1 MDVIILTSSVPGFP
15 LPGLGIKRALA
26 LCLAF
31 YVVFVAA
38 IIVLSMVLFSMMR
51 PGEIALDMFSM
62 IVAPQILAWIFTIA
76 LGLSWSDMTFREARF
91 SSSFPLSILPTLVAT
106 SIGASIVIVGIVL
119 IVPMPDAYRQ
129 SMVDATENAPFL
141 SVFVPLVIVAPLA
154 EEMFFRGLLF
164 RDFLERYSIKKSV
177 WATAVIFS
185 LFHLNPWQ
193 AIAALPLGLWFA
205 WLVLRTGSIIPG
217 ILCHAIYNFSAGFL
231 LKPISLALGDTITE
245 WENSQS
251 LSPTVFV
258 TGVVVTGIGAAIL
271 HWQLRGSN
279 PVQIVP
285 VGLHADAIA
294 SEPVDSPSLM
304 VVENDASSSEGS
316 IVGH

>member
-1 MDVIILTSSVPGFP
+1 MDVIIPTSSVPGFP
-15 LPGLGIKRALA
+15 LPGLGIKWALA

-31 YVVFVAA
+31 YVIFIAA
-38 IIVLSMVLFSMMR
+38 IIVLSIVLYSMMR
-51 PGEIALDMFSM
+51 PGEVALDMFSM

-91 SSSFPLSILPTLVAT
+91 SGSFPLSILPALVLT
-106 SIGASIVIVGIVL
+106 SLGASIVIVGIVL

-154 EEMFFRGLLF
+154 EELFFRGLLF
-164 RDFLERYSIKKSV
+164 RDFLEQYSIKKSV

-231 LKPISLALGDTITE
+231 LKPISLALGDTVTE

-258 TGVVVTGIGAAIL
+258 VGVVVTGIGTAIL
-271 HWQLRGSN
+271 HWQLRGSSS
-279 PVQIVP
+279 VQIVP
-285 VGLHADAIA
+285 VDLPTDVAA
-294 SEPVDSPSLM
+294 SEPVQSPSL
-304 VVENDASSSEGS
+304 VEVEDDAANSEGS
-316 IVGH
+316 TAGH